1 MTIAIDPNEARAEGG
16 QTESRA
22 LPPASTE
29 ATRESTVQR
38 MSHSLDQLERLAD
51 LLAVADDYE
60 PTTRDFVIPRNFKIS
75 VVIPVYNEAATI
87 RQVLANVAALPIPKE
102 IIVVDDAS
110 TDGTRELLSQ
120 YEPANGVQV
129 ICKP

>member
-1 MTIAIDPNEARAEGG
+1 MT
-16 QTESRA
+16 
-22 LPPASTE
+22 
-29 ATRESTVQR
+29 
-38 MSHSLDQLERLAD
+38 HSLDELQRLAE
-51 LLAVADDYE
+51 LLAVADGYE

-120 YEPANGVQV
+120 FE
-129 ICKP
+129 